1 MKINQHNLRV
11 HKLIEGNLFKYGQHM
26 NELAQGRCTSERYV
40 KELEKLRNSLKATV
54 KWLNGLI
61 KDTEG

>member
-1 MKINQHNLRV
+1 
-11 HKLIEGNLFKYGQHM
+11 M

-54 KWLNGLI
+54 KWLNSLI